1 MQKLKKSLVPSILP
15 AKEKVLSRYSSGKWK
30 DYNTILESV
39 AFEAGIYAHAKYDS
53 KNQRHLMFPLDV
65 WFVKDG
71 QRMEETKMTL
81 TFQPLHIQLGLTKME
96 NQLCGMG
103 NRSGGFIAGG

>member
-1 MQKLKKSLVPSILP
+1 MLTWDKLSPESQALGKGIAKVKKISCS
-15 AKEKVLSRYSSGKWK
+15 KYFTRKRKYFGSRYSSGKWK

-81 TFQPLHIQLGLTKME
+81 TFQPHAYSAQV
-96 NQLCGMG
+96 
-103 NRSGGFIAGG
+103 